1 MAEQDLREN
10 RTLEA
15 IGQLVL
21 ARDFD
26 RAIEIAL
33 AKLDGKHPPP
43 QKDEQNKWRIN
54 CTSVKYWSY
63 IVFFFVFARLYLFTN
78 CFVLPRALW
87 RRHLGHGT
95 NY

>member
-43 QKDEQNKWRIN
+43 PKR
-54 CTSVKYWSY
+54 
-63 IVFFFVFARLYLFTN
+63 
-78 CFVLPRALW
+78 RAK
-87 RRHLGHGT
+87 
-95 NY
+95 